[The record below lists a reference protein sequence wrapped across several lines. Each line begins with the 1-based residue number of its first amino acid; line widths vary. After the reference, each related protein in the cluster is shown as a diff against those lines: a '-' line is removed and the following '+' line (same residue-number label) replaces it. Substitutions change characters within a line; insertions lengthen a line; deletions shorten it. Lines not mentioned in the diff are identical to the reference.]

1 MQNKKVV
8 LISIVVLIGL
18 FFVGGY
24 FYKENKKSTNV
35 KISNENAELL
45 QRDYSLVI
53 GPKDAKVQLVEFFD
67 PACGTCAYYY
77 PFVKSILAKHKDDIK
92 LVLRYA
98 PFHANAN
105 YAVKMLEGAREQN
118 LFKETLELM
127 FNTQSQ
133 WISDH
138 GVDPRKL
145 WIVLEKS
152 YLLDMKKLS
161 QSMEN
166 IMYDKIIEQDLSD
179 ARVLNVRGTPTFF
192 VNKKPLQDLS
202 GENLEKLIES
212 EL

>member
-1 MQNKKVV
+1 MQNKKTV
-8 LISIVVLIGL
+8 LIVIVALIGL

-24 FYKENKKSTNV
+24 FYKQNKAKEFSKV
-35 KISNENAELL
+35 ASEKAEVFE
-45 QRDYSLVI
+45 RDYSLVI

-77 PFVKSILAKHKDDIK
+77 PFVKDLLKKHKGDIK

-118 LFKETLELM
+118 LFKKTLELM
-127 FNTQSQ
+127 FATQNQ
-133 WISDH
+133 WLDGH

-152 YLLDMKKLS
+152 NILDMKKLS
-161 QSMEN
+161 KSMDN
-166 IMYDKIIEQDLSD
+166 IMYDKIIEQDLDD
-179 ARVLNVRGTPTFF
+179 ARVLNIRGTPSFF
-192 VNKKPLQDLS
+192 VNGIPLQDLS

-212 EL
+212 QL